1 MKNLILGDLFFFLVC
16 CLLFIQR
23 GLSEAPSFE
32 NQEVQ
37 ANFPPR
43 GWNSYDAFS
52 WIISEEEF
60 LQNAE
65 VVSQRLLSHGY
76 QYVVVDFL
84 WFRKKVKGSS
94 IYAGGFDVIDE
105 FGRMVPDPE
114 RWPSSKGGNGFAE
127 VAKKVHSMGLKFG
140 IHVMRGIS
148 KQAVNANTPILDV
161 DKGSAYEESG
171 QQWRAKDIGMTNRP
185 CEWMREGF
193 MSVNTKTGAGKAFL
207 RSLYQQYADWGVDF
221 VKHDCVFGDDLD
233 VDEISTV
240 SEILKRLDHR
250 IVYSLS
256 PGTSA
261 TPAMAK
267 QVSSLVNMYRVTADD
282 WDRWDHVAAHFDV
295 SRDFAAANMTG
306 AVGLG
311 GKSWPDLDMLPLGW
325 LTDPGV
331 NEGPHRRCNLNL
343 DEQRTQMALWSIT
356 KSPIMYGG
364 DLRKID
370 ETTFNLITHPTLLEI
385 NCFSKNNKEF
395 PFITETK
402 KDLKRSASYF
412 SRVLQKLKELNP
424 LKIANSQGIRSW
436 SANGRTGELYLSF
449 FNLNSQ
455 EITIT
460 VRVSSLGMLNS
471 LPVKNSTAASSTCTY
486 NEVWSRKEFGI
497 LKETISANI
506 APHGSALFV
515 IDCKSFT
522 RLSQ

>member
-16 CLLFIQR
+16 RLLFIQR

-32 NQEVQ
+32 NQEVE

-114 RWPSSKGGNGFAE
+114 RWPSSKGGNGFVE
-127 VAKKVHSMGLKFG
+127 VAKKVHSKGLKFG

-148 KQAVNANTPILDV
+148 KQAVKANTPILDV
-161 DKGSAYEESG
+161 NKGSAYEESG
-171 QQWRAKDIGMTNRP
+171 QQWRAKDIGMMNRP
-185 CEWMREGF
+185 CGWMREGF

-343 DEQRTQMALWSIT
+343 DEQRTQ
-356 KSPIMYGG
+356 
-364 DLRKID
+364 
-370 ETTFNLITHPTLLEI
+370 
-385 NCFSKNNKEF
+385 F

-412 SRVLQKLKELNP
+412 SRVLQNLKELNP
-424 LKIANSQGIRSW
+424 LKIANPQVIRSW
-436 SANGRTGELYLSF
+436 SANGRTGELYLAF

-455 EITIT
+455 ETMIT
-460 VRVSSLGMLNS
+460 VRVSSLGLLNS
-471 LPVKNSTAASSTCTY
+471 LPVKNSTAASSACTY

-497 LKETISANI
+497 LKVTVSANI
-506 APHGSALFV
+506 APHGCALFV
-515 IDCKSFT
+515 IDCKSFR